1 MDKHEIIDLFLTLS
15 DRVKLQINEKYQSEF
30 PRQCRYVLVDNVKT
44 KFYKC
49 NLCLESKSLI
59 ACGPRNAKDCI
70 RKHHD
75 INHQKLFN
83 ATAAN
88 RQSDGAEPVNQKKL
102 KTSLSK
108 FQLSHMDK
116 SARDTF
122 GKKLL
127 YGRRQMIYH
136 ITLSMKN
143 LVIY

>member
-1 MDKHEIIDLFLTLS
+1 MDKHEIINLFLTKS

-30 PRQCRYVLVDNVKT
+30 PHQCRYVLVDDVKT

-49 NLCLESKSLI
+49 DLCLESKSLI

-83 ATAAN
+83 ATAAK

-122 GKKLL
+122 GKKNAIWQASND
-127 YGRRQMIYH
+127 RSKFQMIGANF
-136 ITLSMKN
+136 K
-143 LVIY
+143 